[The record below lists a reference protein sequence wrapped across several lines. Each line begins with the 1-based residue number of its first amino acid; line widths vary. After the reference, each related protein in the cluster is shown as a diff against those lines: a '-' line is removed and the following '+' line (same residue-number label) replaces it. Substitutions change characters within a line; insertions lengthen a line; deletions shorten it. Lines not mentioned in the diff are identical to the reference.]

1 LAVFGQT
8 SGSTSHR
15 GISAGEAIIDFP
27 PEKPDVVDVF
37 SVLGWKLGRVAELYI
52 V

>member
-1 LAVFGQT
+1 LGKHPE
-8 SGSTSHR
+8 GTSHR